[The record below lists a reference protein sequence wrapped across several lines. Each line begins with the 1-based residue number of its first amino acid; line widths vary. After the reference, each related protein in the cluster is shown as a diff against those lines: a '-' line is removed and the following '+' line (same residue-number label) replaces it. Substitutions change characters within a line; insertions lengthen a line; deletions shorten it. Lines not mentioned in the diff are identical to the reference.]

1 MSRQDNEDSPQSPH
15 DSPEGGLQNDPA
27 SPETSSRKSGG
38 RAALLVSGGLFGLY
52 ALNVLSGK
60 ISTTSEVTIP
70 LNLGDVGEFLTLF
83 AAAICFVIAALQ
95 REAAN

>member
-1 MSRQDNEDSPQSPH
+1 MSRQDNEDSPQG
-15 DSPEGGLQNDPA
+15 PEGSPQSDPA
-27 SPETSSRKSGG
+27 SPQASSGKKGG
-38 RAALLVSGGLFGLY
+38 RGALLVSGGLFGLY

-60 ISTTSEVTIP
+60 ISTASEITIP